1 MGLKKWQRNA
11 VFEAIRAA
19 GLSPEEFDL
28 EHSEDESILRHGP
41 SGASFAFEGVAGNY
55 ATRYSAGDA
64 PVEERTGLSQF
75 RMMQQVEFW
84 LGALRPDIDT
94 PDLWAQLQSESRLL
108 GAVSDEAVENTP
120 LSPSEQEEIA
130 EQLRELTAY
139 VRRVYSLSDLQMRL
153 LEERLDYVAAATSR
167 VGRKDWLLIATGM
180 MLSYVLEAALPP
192 DAARDVLGT
201 LLTSIGHI
209 LGQVPRG
216 LPGG

>member
-1 MGLKKWQRNA
+1 MGLKRWQRNA
-11 VFEAIRAA
+11 VFQAIKAA
-19 GLSPEEFDL
+19 GLSPGEFDW
-28 EHSEDESILRHGP
+28 EHSEDESILRHRP
-41 SGASFAFEGVAGNY
+41 SGGALAFEGVAGNY

-64 PVEERTGLSQF
+64 PVEKRTGLSQF
-75 RMMQQVEFW
+75 RMMQQVDIW
-84 LGALRPDIDT
+84 LGALKLDIDT